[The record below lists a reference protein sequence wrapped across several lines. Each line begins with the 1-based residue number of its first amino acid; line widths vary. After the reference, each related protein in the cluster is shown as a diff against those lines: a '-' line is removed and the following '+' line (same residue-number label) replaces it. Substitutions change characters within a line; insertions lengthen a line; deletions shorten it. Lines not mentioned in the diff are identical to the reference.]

1 MTRAAGDFGA
11 DLILLE
17 GERRIVVQANCYSK
31 NVDLKAVQEVRS
43 ARAHYRANGAL
54 VVTNSNFTS
63 QAYELAKSNSV
74 RLISRNEFG
83 RDASTN
89 ERKMLSSKK
98 TSA

>member
-1 MTRAAGDFGA
+1 M
-11 DLILLE
+11 
-17 GERRIVVQANCYSK
+17 IVYRLSTK
-31 NVDLKAVQEVRS
+31 FHIVQEVRS
-43 ARAHYRANGAL
+43 ARAHYRANGAW